1 MLTQVRIQERLCE
14 RLKQLGYAQS
24 KRIRIYGEEFTVISN
39 PAPDGEGIAV
49 DALPRS
55 GSARKL
61 RVPLPI
67 LQLIRK
73 ELAIELERAA

>member
-1 MLTQVRIQERLCE
+1 MTAQLSGDQRICQRLRE
-14 RLKQLGYAQS
+14 LGYAQYR
-24 KRIRIYGEEFTVISN
+24 RIRIYGEEFTVISN
-39 PAPDGEGIAV
+39 PVPDGDGIAV

-55 GSARKL
+55 GSPRKV

-73 ELAIELERAA
+73 ELEIELERVA